1 MYKKIILINQSSS
14 YLTIDIANVYTEHF
28 EAVVLLTSDIGKDKK
43 DLSDRVIIDKLTKY
57 NKSSTLKRVYT
68 WIVSFIQ
75 ILFKLLFKYHK
86 YEVVYVTN
94 PPISYLA
101 SLFVNNPFSIIVFD
115 TYPDA
120 LRNIG
125 IRESHWLYKI
135 WSRWNRKV
143 YCNVL
148 GEYGLHS

>member
-28 EAVVLLTSDIGKDKK
+28 EAVSDIGKDKK

-68 WIVSFIQ
+68 WIISFIQ
-75 ILFKLLFKYHK
+75 ILFKLLFKYRK

-94 PPISYLA
+94 PPISYLV
-101 SLFVNNPFSIIVFD
+101 SLFVKNPFSIIVFD
-115 TYPDA
+115 TYPNA

-125 IRESHWLYKI
+125 IREDHWLYKI